1 MNRIERVWYVL
12 LYSYVAFGLGYY
24 LKKGFAAY
32 RSEREYLVPFI
43 GISERAP
50 VNIDYLFEET
60 GITRL
65 D

>member
-1 MNRIERVWYVL
+1 MNATEKVWYIL
-12 LYSYVAFGLGYY
+12 LFGYVAFGLGYY
-24 LKKGFAAY
+24 LRKGFSAY
-32 RSEREYLVPFI
+32 QEREYLVPFI

-50 VNIDYLFEET
+50 VNIDHLFEET

>member
-1 MNRIERVWYVL
+1 MNATEKVWYIL

-24 LKKGFAAY
+24 LKKGFSAY
-32 RSEREYLVPFI
+32 QEREKPVPLI
-43 GISERAP
+43 GIVERIP
-50 VNIDYLFEET
+50 SSIDYIFDET